1 MWIQLAMR
9 SCISAELMLLISTT
23 FIAVIEIQQNS
34 CVYVRLFQA
43 FLKKKKNDAYMKIVS

>member
-43 FLKKKKNDAYMKIVS
+43 FLKKKSDAYMKIVS